1 MSKSRLLSEDLKTIL
16 QYVEQKDNILKE
28 DVLQSVQQ
36 LKEEVARDIFR
47 TISEE
52 IHNNPDFRGP
62 VGYTGRD
69 GDPGPQGPKGPR
81 GDIPRIEIDEKHARI
96 RFQIGTLLSEETGE
110 SLVHWSEWLNVRGEK
125 GDLGMEGPKG
135 DRGLDGQNGKD
146 GVSITKASIFEDHLF
161 VYNSLG
167 ERFDLGNVRG
177 RQGEKGEKGERGDAL
192 TWHDLTESQR
202 QMLIGPSGVQGP
214 KGDPGSFPMVECDQE
229 NRKIRFQVR
238 EDYTDPWGPWIDMP
252 VGPQGERGTAFV
264 YEDFTQAQLMG
275 LQGPTGPQ
283 GLQGERGPMG
293 PQGPKGDK
301 GEQGIQG
308 PKGDKGDKGEP
319 GKTGKSGKDADLT
332 PIKTEV
338 EDFRKKVV
346 EEHEKFDKRLK
357 DTTEKLRNE
366 ITNRISTVRF
376 TRLNELLIPTASFS
390 VAGEGSTGEV
400 VQEVTNISNVKD
412 LYNGSPVYIDN
423 QIKASLRGE
432 VYDPDN
438 YLVFASADHVTQVA
452 DALIMRGQGS
462 HVYLFRLGT
471 ITVDPEVIADGPD
484 LIPGEYYY
492 LAHPQRGIGHGQI
505 TVNKPNFGVAQIVGQ
520 AISKRKLFVNTT
532 IDPVVLNRTNL
543 QIQGRNGA
551 YLRPPATAIGNE
563 GDSFGDVI
571 FDDTYLY
578 FCMANW
584 DGITKIWKR
593 TPIGSTW

>member
-1 MSKSRLLSEDLKTIL
+1 MSKSTKSSDLKTIL
-16 QYVEQKDNILKE
+16 EYVQLKDTELKE
-28 DVLQSVQQ
+28 DVLQNLNT
-36 LKEEVARDIFR
+36 LKEEVADKIYA
-47 TISEE
+47 TICEE
-52 IHNNPDFRGP
+52 IRNNEDLRGP
-62 VGYTGRD
+62 VGFSGRD
-69 GDPGPQGPKGPR
+69 GDQGPKGDRGDKGPR
-81 GDIPRIEIDEKHARI
+81 GDIPRIEIDESKARI
-96 RFQIGTLLSEETGE
+96 RFQVGTLISEDNGQAH
-110 SLVHWSEWLNVRGEK
+110 VQWSDWLNVK
-125 GDLGMEGPKG
+125 GDQGSIGEQGPKG
-135 DRGLDGQNGKD
+135 DKGIDGENGI
-146 GVSITKASIFEDHLF
+146 SITKASIFEDHLYI
-161 VYNSLG
+161 YNSIG
-167 ERFDLGNVRG
+167 EQFDLGNVRG
-177 RQGEKGEKGERGDAL
+177 RPGEKGDQGEKGEPL

-214 KGDPGSFPMVECDQE
+214 KGDPGSFPMVECDHE

-238 EDYTDPWGPWIDMP
+238 EDYTNPWGEWIDMP
-252 VGPQGERGTAFV
+252 VGPQGDRGPAFV

-275 LQGPTGPQ
+275 LQGP
-283 GLQGERGPMG
+283 
-293 PQGPKGDK
+293 K
-301 GEQGIQG
+301 GE
-308 PKGDKGDKGEP
+308 KGDKGDRGERGIQGKLGPVGPQGVPGLPGPKGDPGPQGKP
-319 GKTGKSGKDADLT
+319 GKAGKDADLT
-332 PIKTEV
+332 PIKKEV
-338 EDFRKKVV
+338 EDFREKVID
-346 EEHEKFDKRLK
+346 EHTKFDKKLK
-357 DTTEKLRNE
+357 DTTEKIRNE

-376 TRLNELLIPTASFS
+376 TRLNELLVPTASFS
-390 VAGEGSTGEV
+390 VAGEGSTGDV
-400 VQEVTNISNVKD
+400 VQEVTNISNVKN
-412 LYNGSPVYIDN
+412 LHNGSPVYIDN

-452 DALIMRGQGS
+452 DALIMRGQGN

-471 ITVDPEVIADGPD
+471 ITIDPEVIADGPD

-492 LAHPQRGIGHGQI
+492 LAHPQRGIGYGQI

-532 IDPVVLNRTNL
+532 IDPVVLNRTSL